1 MLWFDWQVSVGFG
14 YQMGLTEYSLAA
26 LQAILLILAF
36 VGLRNNLRQTW
47 PLWASLIMV
56 TLAYIAVDSRMLY
69 TGPVMPLV
77 ISLSAAGAARLIQ
90 KFTTSAI
97 MSRV

>member
-1 MLWFDWQVSVGFG
+1 MLWFDLQFSVGFG

-77 ISLSAAGAARLIQ
+77 ISLSAADVVRVIQ
-90 KFTTSAI
+90 KFT
-97 MSRV
+97 